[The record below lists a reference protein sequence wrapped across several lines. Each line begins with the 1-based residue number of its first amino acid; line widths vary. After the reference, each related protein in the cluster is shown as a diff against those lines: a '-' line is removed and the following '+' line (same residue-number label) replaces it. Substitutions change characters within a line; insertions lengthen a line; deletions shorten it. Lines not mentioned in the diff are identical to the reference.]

1 MKLVVRNSGKNNKR
15 LYIQKSLRKNGKC
28 TSVIVE
34 SLGILADL
42 MVEKNMSEEE
52 VIAWGENRARELTD
66 NEADSSKNILI
77 KLSQSSTIN

>member
-34 SLGILADL
+34 SLGILTDL
-42 MVEKNMSEEE
+42 MVEKNMSEDE

-66 NEADSSKNILI
+66 NEADSSKI
-77 KLSQSSTIN
+77 S

>member
-42 MVEKNMSEEE
+42 MVEKRFDNDIS
-52 VIAWGENRARELTD
+52 ALT
-66 NEADSSKNILI
+66 IF
-77 KLSQSSTIN
+77 T